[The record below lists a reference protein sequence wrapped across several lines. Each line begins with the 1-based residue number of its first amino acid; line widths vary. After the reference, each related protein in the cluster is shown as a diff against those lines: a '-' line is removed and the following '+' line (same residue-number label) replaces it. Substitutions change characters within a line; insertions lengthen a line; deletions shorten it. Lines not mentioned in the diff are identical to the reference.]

1 MEILAELVAELEERA
16 EIRQPEELE
25 AFDSL
30 RLPVED
36 AVEAAAE
43 ILAEVLVELAGET
56 ELARTE
62 LVRTELARTK
72 LVQTELMA
80 RVEIRQLNVR
90 VKIQQ
95 LEELKVLLITVR
107 C

>member
-1 MEILAELVAELEERA
+1 MRL
-16 EIRQPEELE
+16 EIRRLEELE
-25 AFDSL
+25 VFDGL
-30 RLPVED
+30 RLSV
-36 AVEAAAE
+36 VVF
-43 ILAEVLVELAGET
+43 AEVLVELAGET

>member
-1 MEILAELVAELEERA
+1 VL
-16 EIRQPEELE
+16 
-25 AFDSL
+25 DGL

-36 AVEAAAE
+36 AAEAAAE

-62 LVRTELARTK
+62 PE
-72 LVQTELMA
+72 A
-80 RVEIRQLNVR
+80 RVEIRQLEAR
-90 VKIQQ
+90 VEIQQ
-95 LEELKVLLITVR
+95 LEELEVLLVAVR